1 MPANQKYSGRIHTK
15 RQLGRAIE
23 HIEAVAL
30 VLSEVQERYTE
41 ASPKVSEA
49 CRQLFQM
56 MSITESML
64 KDMKDSL

>member
-1 MPANQKYSGRIHTK
+1 MPANQKYSTRIHTK

-23 HIEAVAL
+23 HVQAIAI
-30 VLSEVQERYTE
+30 VLSEVNERYIE

-49 CRQLFQM
+49 CKHLFEM